1 MNFNKLLN
9 FRNIKTISNNNINKR
24 FQRLSN
30 LNKMK
35 IDENVIVNGWVKSI
49 RRQKKMTFIT
59 INDGSLINGFQ
70 V

>member
-1 MNFNKLLN
+1 MNFNKLFN
-9 FRNIKTISNNNINKR
+9 FRNIKTIANNNINKR

-35 IDENVIVNGWVKSI
+35 IDENVIANGWVKSI

-59 INDGSLINGFQ
+59 INDGSLIDGFQ